1 MLSIYTHPFKSS
13 PPSVKFLNNN
23 SGQNAQDVVDENN
36 SNHGK
41 LEKRLNFKKNH
52 ILGGKSQV
60 FLMITFYLLCKTK
73 DV

>member
-13 PPSVKFLNNN
+13 SPRVKFLNNN

-41 LEKRLNFKKNH
+41 LEKRLNFKKNVVW
-52 ILGGKSQV
+52 GEVKV
-60 FLMITFYLLCKTK
+60 KYF
-73 DV
+73 